1 LTLIILYVSLE
12 ETLPKDGEPSLLDKW
27 SKAEIALK
35 SGFDLVIELP
45 TIYSISSAE
54 NFAEGAIKI
63 LDSLN
68 MPTTLSFGSECGDIK
83 VLESIANILVSEP
96 KEFVSLLNHELQT
109 GVSYPKARENALLMY
124 LNDIRTY
131 ANILSEPNNTLGIEY
146 LKALKKYNSKIQ
158 PLTIKRVGSNY
169 NSKLLNSEYPS
180 ATAIRQFLLKGGK
193 LEKLNK
199 LLPQDTI
206 NTLSEKFKYGQFV
219 YGLNSYEKQII
230 YILRKMTIQ
239 EIANLPDVSEGLENK
254 IKEAANSSATLEEL
268 IASIKSKRYTRS
280 RINRILLYALL
291 NFNKKDITNSYKTVP
306 YIRVLGVNARGKIL
320 LSRLSHS
327 NKKLQIIT
335 SVKRYMEK
343 CNDKNIKAML
353 EKDFFATD
361 VYTTAYDNNSKAG
374 LDYTQKL
381 IV

>member
-1 LTLIILYVSLE
+1 ME